1 MCPLCL
7 STAAW
12 LALGGGSAASFAA
25 MLLGILRKGND
36 DGDDCDGKCHPAPDR
51 IA

>member
-12 LALGGGSAASFAA
+12 LALGGGSAASLAA
-25 MLLGILRKGND
+25 LAVAVRTKGTN
-36 DGDDCDGKCHPAPDR
+36 DGDDRDGTPGRKP
-51 IA
+51 

>member
-12 LALGGGSAASFAA
+12 LALGGGSAASLAAFFAA
-25 MLLGILRKGND
+25 LRTKGTN
-36 DGDDCDGKCHPAPDR
+36 DGDDHDNPSGR
-51 IA
+51 QS

>member
-12 LALGGGSAASFAA
+12 VALGGGSAASLAA
-25 MLLGILRKGND
+25 FVAAVRTKGTN
-36 DGDDCDGKCHPAPDR
+36 DGDNRDGSSGRKP
-51 IA
+51 

>member
-12 LALGGGSAASFAA
+12 LALGGGSAVSLGA
-25 MLLGILRKGND
+25 LLGAFRMKGRN
-36 DGDDCDGKCHPAPDR
+36 DGDDRNDTPDSD
-51 IA
+51 A